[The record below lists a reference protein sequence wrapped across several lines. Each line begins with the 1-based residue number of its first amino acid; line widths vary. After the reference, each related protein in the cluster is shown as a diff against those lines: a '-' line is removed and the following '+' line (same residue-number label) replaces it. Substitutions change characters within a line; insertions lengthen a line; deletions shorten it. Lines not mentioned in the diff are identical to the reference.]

1 MISTK
6 FQLRSINF
14 SVKIGFLYFDQ
25 LIHRRQFK
33 SRISTN
39 FDKSRI
45 VSRRVPTC
53 PDMCP
58 DMGVFCPDVS
68 RRVPTCPDMCPD
80 MVWIANLPDSQKL
93 WATIKKPRQN

>member
-58 DMGVFCPDVS
+58 DM
-68 RRVPTCPDMCPD
+68 
-80 MVWIANLPDSQKL
+80 VWIANLPDSQKL